1 MNDNVVQRAAFNPR
15 EHLMD
20 LKGKDYLQ
28 VAWRICWFRDA
39 LPEGTIETNIV
50 EHDAE
55 HAIFKAT
62 IYNGDL
68 MLATAHGSETKRDF
82 GDFLE
87 KAETKAI
94 GRALAMCGYG
104 TQFTAD
110 ELDEGERIADSPLNT
125 GAKAQSTVT
134 CERCGKPITGAKA
147 GKQSFTAAQIVGQS
161 KLNYNGCFCW
171 NCMLALK
178 KERGNGGN

>member
-1 MNDNVVQRAAFNPR
+1 MSESTFNPR

-20 LKGKDYLQ
+20 LKGKEYLQ
-28 VAWRICWFRDA
+28 VAWRICWFRDR
-39 LPEGTIETNIV
+39 LPEGTIETNII

-62 IYNGDL
+62 VYNGDL

-94 GRALAMCGYG
+94 GRALAMCGFG

-110 ELDEGERIADSPLNT
+110 ELDEGERIVDSPLNT
-125 GAKAQSTVT
+125 RKDESEPPQIVT
-134 CERCGKPITGAKA
+134 CTRCGKPITGVKT
-147 GKQSFTAAQIVGQS
+147 KDKTFTAAEIVGKS
-161 KLNYNGCFCW
+161 KAAYGACYCW
-171 NCMLALK
+171 DCMIALK
-178 KERGNGGN
+178 AAKDGSAK

>member
-1 MNDNVVQRAAFNPR
+1 MSESTFNPR
-15 EHLMD
+15 EHLMN
-20 LKGKDYLQ
+20 LKGKEYLQ
-28 VAWRICWFRDA
+28 VAWRICWFRER
-39 LPEGTIETNIV
+39 LPEGTIETNII

-62 IYNGDL
+62 VYNGDL

-94 GRALAMCGYG
+94 GRALAMCGFG

-110 ELDEGERIADSPLNT
+110 ELDEGERIADSPLDT
-125 GAKAQSTVT
+125 KRQTEVACT
-134 CERCGKPITGAKA
+134 RCGKPITSVKAKD
-147 GKQSFTAAQIVGQS
+147 KTFTAAEIVGQS
-161 KLNYNGCFCW
+161 KAKYGACYCW
-171 NCMLALK
+171 DCMIALK
-178 KERGNGGN
+178 AAKDGRAK